1 MDLEPLKA
9 KNTLTLHEAALL
21 LAGDATAVR
30 DAEQQL
36 AHAIDRGELPASILR
51 WATEQWA
58 GDQLQGNIDR
68 MRTVVNRADLEAW
81 LANLGRSLPL
91 GPG

>member
-1 MDLEPLKA
+1 MDLEQLNAKA
-9 KNTLTLHEAALL
+9 TLSLHEAALL
-21 LAGDATAVR
+21 LATETMPVRAT
-30 DAEQQL
+30 EQLL

-68 MRTVVNRADLEAW
+68 MRTHIERRDLDAW
-81 LANLGRSLPL
+81 LQTRGRST
-91 GPG
+91 

>member
-1 MDLEPLKA
+1 MDREQLNAKA
-9 KNTLTLHEAALL
+9 TLNLHEAALL
-21 LAGDATAVR
+21 VATDTMPVR
-30 DAEQQL
+30 DAEKLL

-68 MRTVVNRADLEAW
+68 MRTFIARTDLDAW
-81 LANLGRSLPL
+81 LQTPGRST
-91 GPG
+91 